1 MNGRPPTSHLNT
13 ADCWILLEAQK
24 VGRLALTDDAGA
36 PDIFPVNYVAYQGA
50 VYFRSAPDIK
60 DVRLASQPAAAFE
73 IDGHDEAGWWSVV
86 LRGVAARVE
95 DAVEMER
102 SGIHRVATAS
112 PRRKTHV
119 LKLTASVITGRRFHD
134 RGDAGPATVGIEL
147 PATDA
152 AEEPSRG
159 APPHSIPSH
168 PPLA

>member
-1 MNGRPPTSHLNT
+1 MMNGHSPTSHLNT
-13 ADCWILLEAQK
+13 ADCWILLEGQT

-60 DVRLASQPAAAFE
+60 DVRLATQPAAAFE
-73 IDGHDEAGWWSVV
+73 IDGHDDAGWWSVV

-95 DAVEMER
+95 DTVEVER
-102 SGIHRVATAS
+102 SGILRVSTAS

-119 LKLTASVITGRRFHD
+119 LKLTANVVTGRRFHD
-134 RGDAGPATVGIEL
+134 RASGPATVSIEI
-147 PATDA
+147 PVPDA
-152 AEEPSRG
+152 AEEPPRG